1 MSLLREITLMKTL
14 TTLITILFISL
25 LSSPSLS
32 ETITLD
38 NLILRNNLYYKKFY
52 DVPFTR
58 EITGIKSGDEESGI
72 SIYL

>member
-1 MSLLREITLMKTL
+1 MKTL

-25 LSSPSLS
+25 LSSPSLN

-58 EITGIKSGDEESGI
+58 EITGIKNGDEESGI
-72 SIYL
+72 SICL